1 MNGIDWSPV
10 WISMKVAGITIL
22 ITFFLGLGAAW
33 FVCRRKKE
41 ISKAVWDGIFTMP
54 LVLPPT
60 VVGFVL
66 LYLFGVNGP
75 AGKFFLQFFGV
86 KIAFSQTAA
95 VLAAVVIS
103 FPLMYRSARGAIEQ
117 VEPNLLRAGRT
128 LGMTEWQ
135 IFYSK
140 CTAGNY
146 FRRNFS
152 FCKGI
157 GRIRCN
163 CHDRGKYSGENKNTA
178 ACGIFGNG
186 GRKYGNGRKICRGY
200 SGYLLWDC
208 DRDESVSCSKKETDR
223 ALVKRNLR

>member
-10 WISMKVAGITIL
+10 WISMKVAGITML

-66 LYLFGVNGP
+66 LYLFGGNGP

-135 IFYSK
+135 IFYTIHIPNALPGIISGGILAFARALGEFGA
-140 CTAGNY
+140 TAMIAGN
-146 FRRNFS
+146 
-152 FCKGI
+152 I
-157 GRIRCN
+157 P
-163 CHDRGKYSGENKNTA
+163 GKTRTLPLAVYSETA
-178 ACGIFGNG
+178 AGNMEMAGRYAVVILVICFGIVIGMNL
-186 GRKYGNGRKICRGY
+186 
-200 SGYLLWDC
+200 YLAA
-208 DRDESVSCSKKETDR
+208 KK
-223 ALVKRNLR
+223 KRTGHS